1 MTDLEIVRAI
11 AAQWVSEKRTA
22 WDALEA
28 ICKQL
33 GIRVPES
40 NASSVSAPT
49 LERNGY
55 TLTTIDGRPCILNPE
70 GITISQRH
78 GFVWWNDP
86 GLGPKA
92 LAAIE
97 ALKKMHK
104 SQKPTAPGV

>member
-70 GITISQRH
+70 GVTIKSQRPPVSSRRPSVSFR
-78 GFVWWNDP
+78 G
-86 GLGPKA
+86 GLSRHIARFPRR
-92 LAAIE
+92 
-97 ALKKMHK
+97 
-104 SQKPTAPGV
+104 AP